1 MFFNRD
7 SGIVKVWIGNVL
19 NDKSPY
25 EYKDVPKLLNLR
37 EVVKEVLIETGV
49 EFER

>member
-1 MFFNRD
+1 MFFNKD
-7 SGIVKVWIGNVL
+7 SGIVKVWVGNVL
-19 NDKSPY
+19 NDNSPY

-49 EFER
+49 EFEQ